1 MTDTQVSEDNNYLTQ
16 PIGRLF
22 LTTALPIIMIMVV
35 NGLFNLV
42 DAYFLGIFVGAAALT
57 AVTIMFPVQMLIYS
71 LTTMI
76 ANGFASIVARRLGAK
91 DMRGAAESFAVAIIM
106 GIALSIIL
114 MIAFLLF
121 GEALVSW
128 VTNGDEELTQMA
140 WTYMSIMMFTS
151 PLIFIL
157 SVQYDGLRS
166 EGKIGFMTLV
176 SLGVTLSNVAFN
188 YVFIVILQWG
198 VAGSAW
204 GTVAAQMMSLIAIMV
219 YRLRGNS
226 KLGFHMPTGKVFR
239 EIARENLA
247 LGAPLSLNYLSISL
261 IAGSVVAMLK
271 LYGTEDYTVTVGA
284 YGIVTRLL
292 TFSFMPLLGLSM
304 AFQSIAGNNFGGNM
318 AGRVNFSTKTALL
331 VSLGYCLVIEFTFML
346 FPGQLASI
354 FVQDTAMINE
364 TARILPY
371 LMIMYFTAGPAI
383 VLSGFYQAIG
393 DAKRAAILSLSR
405 NYLIGFPLL
414 MVMPRLFG
422 EPGIWFAS
430 PIGDII
436 MTLLTIA
443 VLVIAQRRKGYRA
456 GVFLPQTA

>member
-1 MTDTQVSEDNNYLTQ
+1 
-16 PIGRLF
+16 
-22 LTTALPIIMIMVV
+22 
-35 NGLFNLV
+35 
-42 DAYFLGIFVGAAALT
+42 
-57 AVTIMFPVQMLIYS
+57 
-71 LTTMI
+71 
-76 ANGFASIVARRLGAK
+76 
-91 DMRGAAESFAVAIIM
+91 
-106 GIALSIIL
+106 
-114 MIAFLLF
+114 
-121 GEALVSW
+121 
-128 VTNGDEELTQMA
+128 
-140 WTYMSIMMFTS
+140 
-151 PLIFIL
+151 
-157 SVQYDGLRS
+157 
-166 EGKIGFMTLV
+166 
-176 SLGVTLSNVAFN
+176 
-188 YVFIVILQWG
+188 
-198 VAGSAW
+198 
-204 GTVAAQMMSLIAIMV
+204 
-219 YRLRGNS
+219 
-226 KLGFHMPTGKVFR
+226 MPTGKVFR
-239 EIARENLA
+239 SIAKENLA

-271 LYGTEDYTVTVGA
+271 IYGAEDYTVTVGA

-354 FVQDTAMINE
+354 FVQDDAMINE
-364 TARILPY
+364 TARILPF

-422 EPGIWFAS
+422 EPGIWYAS

-436 MTLLTIA
+436 MTMLTIA
-443 VLVIAQRRKGYRA
+443 VLVVAQRRKGYRA